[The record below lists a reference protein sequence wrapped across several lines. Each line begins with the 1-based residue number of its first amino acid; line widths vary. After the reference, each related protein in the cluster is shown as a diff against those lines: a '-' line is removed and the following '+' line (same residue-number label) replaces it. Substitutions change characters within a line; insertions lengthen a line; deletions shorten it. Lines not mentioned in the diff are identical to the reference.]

1 MKPLDP
7 RLLAHAHATRGFL
20 LASVVIGTASA
31 LLLVGQAFLIAFAVT
46 AAFQDGAGLP
56 DLTGTL
62 GALVAIAVARAA
74 LAWASE
80 AVGHRSAASA
90 TSQLRMQV
98 VERALRLGPA
108 FLGGRG
114 VGELTTLVTRG
125 ASALDTYFARY
136 LPQLVL
142 AVVVPL
148 IATVVIVTQDPL
160 AALIIAL
167 TVPIIPAF
175 MVLIGRYTE
184 ARVDRQW
191 ATLGVLSGHFLDVV
205 AGLPTLKV
213 FNRARAQA
221 ATIRAVGDQY
231 RLSTMGVL
239 RISFLS
245 SLVLELLASLSV
257 AIIAVAIGLRLVEG
271 TMELSTGLAVL
282 ILAPEVYL
290 PLRLV
295 GQHFHAAADGVGAA
309 ERMFEVLEA
318 DAPPA
323 GRARVDAAA
332 VTIRVRDLGVV
343 FHDRAAVGDRAAV
356 AGDAAVVGDRVAV
369 AGATF
374 EIRPGRVTALI
385 GPSGCGKSTILSV
398 LLGLVG
404 PPTAVVDGEVELV
417 DRSGAVTALADL
429 DPAAWRAQVGWVPQ
443 SPAMLGGTVADN
455 VRFGRPGFTD
465 AEVSGALRAAGL
477 DPEEL
482 PGGLATPITEGG
494 AGVSVG
500 QVRRIGVA
508 RALLAD
514 PAILLFDEPTAAL
527 DGTREAEVGAT
538 VADLAARGRTV
549 VVVTHRQSLVDLAH
563 DVVVLAGAEGGAA
576 TGTGPKTASG
586 VPT

>member
-1 MKPLDP
+1 VKPLDP

-20 LASVVIGTASA
+20 LASVVIGTVSA
-31 LLLVGQAFLIAFAVT
+31 LLLVAQAFLIADAVT
-46 AAFQDGAGLP
+46 AAFQDGAGL
-56 DLTGTL
+56 GEVQSTL
-62 GALVAIAVARAA
+62 VALVAIAVARAA

-80 AVGHRSAASA
+80 AVGHRSAANA

-125 ASALDTYFARY
+125 AGALDTYFARY

-148 IATVVIVTQDPL
+148 IATVVIATQDLL
-160 AALIIAL
+160 AAVIIAL
-167 TVPIIPAF
+167 TVPIIPLF
-175 MVLIGRYTE
+175 MVLIGQYTQ

-205 AGLPTLKV
+205 AGLPTLKI
-213 FNRARAQA
+213 FNRAKAQV

-231 RLSTMGVL
+231 RASTMVVL

-257 AIIAVAIGLRLVEG
+257 AIIAVSIGLRLVEG
-271 TMELSTGLAVL
+271 TMALSTGLAVL

-318 DAPPA
+318 DTPPL
-323 GRARVDAAA
+323 GSRHVDAATA
-332 VTIRVRDLGVV
+332 TIRVRDLGVT
-343 FHDRAAVGDRAAV
+343 F
-356 AGDAAVVGDRVAV
+356 GDRVAV

-374 EIRPGRVTALI
+374 GILPGRVTAVV

-398 LLGLVG
+398 LIGLVG
-404 PPTAVVDGEVELV
+404 PPTAAVSGVVEVVDP
-417 DRSGAVTALADL
+417 SGGAMALSDL
-429 DPAAWRAQVGWVPQ
+429 DPAAWRSQIGWVPQ

-455 VRFGRPGFTD
+455 VRFGREGFGEAD
-465 AEVSGALRAAGL
+465 VVGALHAAGL
-477 DPEEL
+477 DPDEL
-482 PGGLATPITEGG
+482 PNGTSTTITEGG

-500 QVRRIGVA
+500 QARRIGVA

-538 VADLAARGRTV
+538 VAALAARGRTV
-549 VVVTHRQSLVDLAH
+549 VVVTHRQSLVDLAD
-563 DVVVLAGAEGGAA
+563 DVVALAPAEA
-576 TGTGPKTASG
+576 GTGVRT
-586 VPT
+586 

>member
-20 LASVVIGTASA
+20 LASVVIGTVLAV
-31 LLLVGQAFLIAFAVT
+31 LLVAQAFLIASAVT
-46 AAFQDGAGLP
+46 AAFQDGAGLGAP
-56 DLTGTL
+56 EVRSALI
-62 GALVAIAVARAA
+62 ALVAIAVARAG

-80 AVGHRSAASA
+80 AVGHRAAATA
-90 TSQLRMQV
+90 TSQLRIQV

-114 VGELTTLVTRG
+114 VGELTNLVTRG
-125 ASALDTYFARY
+125 ATALDTYFARY

-148 IATVVIVTQDPL
+148 IATAVIVTQDPL
-160 AALIIAL
+160 AAVIIAF
-167 TVPIIPAF
+167 TVPIIPMF

-191 ATLGVLSGHFLDVV
+191 NTLGVLSGHFLDVV
-205 AGLPTLKV
+205 AGLPTLKI
-213 FNRARAQA
+213 FNRAKAQA

-231 RLSTMGVL
+231 RRSTMGVL
-239 RISFLS
+239 RISFTS

-309 ERMFEVLEA
+309 QRMFEVLEA
-318 DAPPA
+318 EAPPA
-323 GRARVDAAA
+323 GRVQVDAATA
-332 VTIRVRDLGVV
+332 GLRVRDLGVT
-343 FHDRAAVGDRAAV
+343 F
-356 AGDAAVVGDRVAV
+356 GDRVAV
-369 AGATF
+369 GGASF
-374 EIRPGRVTALI
+374 DILPGRVTAMV

-404 PPTAVVDGEVELV
+404 PPTATVTGVVEVVDIAG
-417 DRSGAVTALADL
+417 DATALSDL
-429 DPAAWRAQVGWVPQ
+429 DLAGWRAQIGWVPQ

-455 VRFGRPGFTD
+455 VRFGREGFTEAD
-465 AEVSGALRAAGL
+465 VADALRSAGL
-477 DPEEL
+477 DPQEL
-482 PGGLATPITEGG
+482 PNGLATRITEGG

-514 PAILLFDEPTAAL
+514 PAILLLDEPTAAL
-527 DGTREAEVGAT
+527 DGTREAEVGET
-538 VADLAARGRTV
+538 VAELAERGRTV
-549 VVVTHRQSLVDLAH
+549 VVVTHRQSLVDLAD
-563 DVVVLAGAEGGAA
+563 DVVVLAGAEMVVA
-576 TGTGPKTASG
+576 T
-586 VPT
+586 

>member
-1 MKPLDP
+1 VKPLDP
-7 RLLAHAHATRGFL
+7 RLLRHAQATRGFL
-20 LASVVIGTASA
+20 LASVVIGTVSA
-31 LLLVGQAFLIAFAVT
+31 VLLVAQAFLIAHAVT
-46 AAFQDGAGLP
+46 SAFQDGA
-56 DLTGTL
+56 DLAAVQSTL
-62 GALVAIAVARAA
+62 VALVAIAVARAV
-74 LAWASE
+74 LVWASE
-80 AVGHRSAASA
+80 AVGHRSAATA

-98 VERALRLGPA
+98 VERALHLGPA

-114 VGELTTLVTRG
+114 VGELTALVTRG
-125 ASALDTYFARY
+125 AGALDTYFARY

-148 IATVVIVTQDPL
+148 IATVVIATQDML
-160 AALIIAL
+160 AAVIIAL
-167 TVPIIPAF
+167 TVPIIPVF

-191 ATLGVLSGHFLDVV
+191 TTLGVLSGHFLDVV
-205 AGLPTLKV
+205 EGLPTLKI
-213 FNRARAQA
+213 FNRAKAQV
-221 ATIRAVGDQY
+221 ATIRSVGGQY
-231 RLSTMGVL
+231 RRSTMNVL

-318 DAPPA
+318 DAPAA
-323 GRARVDAAA
+323 GSRQVDAASA
-332 VTIRVRDLGVV
+332 TIRVRDLE
-343 FHDRAAVGDRAAV
+343 V
-356 AGDAAVVGDRVAV
+356 AFGDRVAV
-369 AGATF
+369 TGASF
-374 EIRPGRVTALI
+374 EILPGRVTALI
-385 GPSGCGKSTILSV
+385 GPSGCGKSTLLSV

-404 PPTAVVDGEVELV
+404 PPTATISGMLEVQ
-417 DRSGAVTALADL
+417 DATSGAVALADL
-429 DPAAWRAQVGWVPQ
+429 DLPAWRSQIGWVPQ

-465 AEVSGALRAAGL
+465 VQVTSALRAAGL
-477 DPEEL
+477 DPAEL
-482 PGGLATPITEGG
+482 PNGVSTAITEGG

-500 QVRRIGVA
+500 QARRIGVA

-538 VADLAARGRTV
+538 VAELAARGRTV
-549 VVVTHRQSLVDLAH
+549 VVVTHRQSLVDLAD
-563 DVVVLAGAEGGAA
+563 DVVVLAAAEAGA
-576 TGTGPKTASG
+576 GTGART
-586 VPT
+586 

>member
-20 LASVVIGTASA
+20 LASVVIGTVSAA
-31 LLLVGQAFLIAFAVT
+31 LLVAQALLIASAVT
-46 AAFQDGAGLP
+46 AAFQDGAGLQEVRS
-56 DLTGTL
+56 
-62 GALVAIAVARAA
+62 ALVGLVGIAVARAV

-80 AVGHRSAASA
+80 AVGHRSAATA

-98 VERALRLGPA
+98 IERALRLGPA

-114 VGELTTLVTRG
+114 VGELTALVTRG

-148 IATVVIVTQDPL
+148 IATVVIATEDLL
-160 AALIIAL
+160 AAVIIAL
-167 TVPIIPAF
+167 TVPIIPVF
-175 MVLIGRYTE
+175 MVLIGRYTQ

-191 ATLGVLSGHFLDVV
+191 TTLGVLSGHFLDVV
-205 AGLPTLKV
+205 EGLPTLKI
-213 FNRARAQA
+213 FNRAKAQVT
-221 ATIRAVGDQY
+221 TIRSVGDQY
-231 RLSTMGVL
+231 RRSTMNVL

-318 DAPPA
+318 DAPAP
-323 GRARVDAAA
+323 GSRLVDAATA
-332 VTIRVRDLGVV
+332 VIRVRDLDVS
-343 FHDRAAVGDRAAV
+343 F
-356 AGDAAVVGDRVAV
+356 GDRVAV
-369 AGATF
+369 TGASF
-374 EIRPGRVTALI
+374 EILPGRVTALI
-385 GPSGCGKSTILSV
+385 GPSGCGKSTLLSV

-404 PPTAVVDGEVELV
+404 PPTATVSGGVEVQEAAGEAVD
-417 DRSGAVTALADL
+417 LADL
-429 DPAAWRAQVGWVPQ
+429 DLPAWRSQIGWVPQ
-443 SPAMLGGTVADN
+443 SPAMLAGTVADN

-465 AEVSGALRAAGL
+465 AQVTAALRAAGL
-477 DPEEL
+477 DLAEL
-482 PGGLATPITEGG
+482 PNGISTAITEGG

-538 VADLAARGRTV
+538 VAELAARGRTV
-549 VVVTHRQSLVDLAH
+549 VVVTHRQSLVDLAD
-563 DVVVLAGAEGGAA
+563 DVVVLAAAEAGAGA
-576 TGTGPKTASG
+576 G
-586 VPT
+586 VRT

>member
-31 LLLVGQAFLIAFAVT
+31 LLLVAQAFLIASAVT
-46 AAFQDGAGLP
+46 AAFQDGAGLQEVQSA
-56 DLTGTL
+56 LV
-62 GALVAIAVARAA
+62 ALVAIALARAV
-74 LAWASE
+74 LAWAAE
-80 AVGHRSAASA
+80 AVGHRSAAAA

-114 VGELTTLVTRG
+114 VGELTNLVTRG

-148 IATVVIVTQDPL
+148 IATAVIVTQDPL
-160 AALIIAL
+160 AAVIIAL
-167 TVPIIPAF
+167 TVPIIPVF

-191 ATLGVLSGHFLDVV
+191 NTLGVLSGHFLDVV
-205 AGLPTLKV
+205 AGLPTLKI

-231 RLSTMGVL
+231 RRSTMGVL

-318 DAPPA
+318 EVPPA
-323 GRARVDAAA
+323 GARHVDAATA
-332 VTIRVRDLGVV
+332 TIRVRDLGVA
-343 FHDRAAVGDRAAV
+343 F
-356 AGDAAVVGDRVAV
+356 GDRVAV
-369 AGATF
+369 EGASF
-374 EIRPGRVTALI
+374 EIHPGRVTAI
-385 GPSGCGKSTILSV
+385 VGPSGCGKSTILSV

-404 PPTAVVDGEVELV
+404 PPTAAVDGVVEVVDAAG
-417 DRSGAVTALADL
+417 TATDLADL
-429 DPAAWRAQVGWVPQ
+429 DPAAWRAQIGWVPQ

-455 VRFGRPGFTD
+455 VRFGRAGFTD
-465 AEVSGALRAAGL
+465 AEVAGALRAAGL
-477 DPEEL
+477 DLEEL
-482 PGGLATPITEGG
+482 PQGLMTAITEGG

-538 VADLAARGRTV
+538 VEDLAARGRTV
-549 VVVTHRQSLVDLAH
+549 VVVTHRQSLVDLAD
-563 DVVVLAGAEGGAA
+563 DVVVLAGSETATGAGTGAA
-576 TGTGPKTASG
+576 TVTATGAGHPATAVG
-586 VPT
+586 APT